1 MSPHSSSS
9 NSDKRQAGRG
19 RRGEDVMQGRRWQTS
34 LITKWWSSWSWLWYS
49 PLYLSDDLFQL
60 GRKIYQEN
68 SSNIWFELFKTS
80 STKFQRIPSHGSRAA
95 AAAAAVVVFS
105 NGVALVALSTSAL
118 NTILVSSTPPNW
130 FEGLTLKL
138 MLCIYSIVDLLHTIK
153 KLKINCLQYNV
164 HWFKII
170 FQFLLKLLY
179 EIN

>member
-1 MSPHSSSS
+1 
-9 NSDKRQAGRG
+9 
-19 RRGEDVMQGRRWQTS
+19 MQGRRWQTS

-68 SSNIWFELFKTS
+68 STNIWFELFKTS
-80 STKFQRIPSHGSRAA
+80 STKFQRIPSHSSRAA
-95 AAAAAVVVFS
+95 AAVVFS
-105 NGVALVALSTSAL
+105 NGVALVALSTSTL

-130 FEGLTLKL
+130 FEGLKWYW
-138 MLCIYSIVDLLHTIK
+138 CHIPHTIK
-153 KLKINCLQYNV
+153 KLKQNCIQYNV
-164 HWFKII
+164 HQIKIN